1 MNKKPMNSLFLN
13 YLIESESFIDTN
25 ADKWVQDFS
34 LKNVNLISEMSEA
47 ANAHIV
53 FIEAC
58 WGENRLVSA

>member
-1 MNKKPMNSLFLN
+1 MSAMNKKPMNSLFLN

-34 LKNVNLISEMSEA
+34 LKNVNLISKMSEA
-47 ANAHIV
+47 TNAHIV

-58 WGENRLVSA
+58 WVE